1 MRQNHQQKRERFIQR
16 NFVVMM
22 KLILKLPMKQQQS
35 IIGTN
40 IQKIYN
46 LISNSYLNLSLSR
59 TDPRHV
65 LGDIVYYYKDSEY
78 VEDLISEIITTE
90 EKITSIVQDWN
101 TCEKF
106 VRYKLFDT
114 DDIFTEDQ
122 FISANEY
129 YSGCAKIYI
138 EEWLGLK
145 TNFLKLGGKK

>member
-78 VEDLISEIITTE
+78 VEDLIREIITTE

-138 EEWLGLK
+138 EEWLRLK